1 MNITS
6 MAFSLTPPS
15 SYRTKFATKFKN
27 FNSNS
32 DLISINL
39 DDFNTTLT
47 GIYIAKSKKS
57 FKKAQKSDNA
67 FIYDFKKGKLYFNEN
82 GSAKKYGDGG
92 LIASFRKKTRLKD
105 KNFTFNG
112 GFKSD
117 PTAQYSI
124 TADKT
129 SVNEGDRVNFTITT
143 QNVPKGTK
151 IFISDIYENST
162 NFLDDYSKNYETA
175 VNSDGERKSLF

>member
-1 MNITS
+1 MDSI
-6 MAFSLTPPS
+6 FILTPPS

-67 FIYDFKKGKLYFNEN
+67 FIYDFK
-82 GSAKKYGDGG
+82 
-92 LIASFRKKTRLKD
+92 RK
-105 KNFTFNG
+105 
-112 GFKSD
+112 
-117 PTAQYSI
+117 
-124 TADKT
+124 
-129 SVNEGDRVNFTITT
+129 V
-143 QNVPKGTK
+143 
-151 IFISDIYENST
+151 IF
-162 NFLDDYSKNYETA
+162 
-175 VNSDGERKSLF
+175 